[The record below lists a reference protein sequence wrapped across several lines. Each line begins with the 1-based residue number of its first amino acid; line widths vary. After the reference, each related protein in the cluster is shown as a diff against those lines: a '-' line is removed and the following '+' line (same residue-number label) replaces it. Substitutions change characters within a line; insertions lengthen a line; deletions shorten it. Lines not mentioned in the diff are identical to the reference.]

1 MPKLRR
7 TPEQKANDD
16 FIAYV
21 LRNQRQRKITQ
32 TDIGQMLN
40 LSHTAVGKR
49 LDGVTRWKLIEMA
62 ILVDEFGEPFTIGVE
77 K

>member
-7 TPEQKANDD
+7 TPEEKTNDD

-21 LRNQRQRKITQ
+21 LRNKRKRKITQ
-32 TDIGQMLN
+32 NDIGEMLN

-49 LDGVTRWKLIEMA
+49 LDGETKWKLPEMA
-62 ILVDEFGEPFTIGVE
+62 ILVNEFGEPFTIGAE
-77 K
+77 R